1 MSNKYSES
9 SYSLTKQLSKID
21 KRKQGIFFTPPKCI
35 LNIMAKLD
43 SYIDIEHTE
52 NTDQLDI
59 LEPSCGSGE
68 FISKLRAKYV
78 ESRILGIENNKT
90 IFESV
95 KKYNTENTNTTIV
108 NADFLKYDLN
118 NKFNLIIG
126 NPPYFVMK
134 KALIETIYKDYYTGR
149 PNIFI
154 IFILKCLS
162 LLKSNGVLAF
172 VLPKSFLNCVYYD
185 RTRVYIHHKFE
196 ILDIFES
203 NDKYIETAQPTVVFM
218 LKNSGI
224 VAGNERFVLEKNG
237 FTVFGSEG
245 NIKDL
250 TELYKDSKT
259 LNQLGF
265 KVSVGKVVWN
275 QCKSIL
281 TNDKTK
287 TRLIYSSDI
296 VNKKLSMKEYSN
308 PQKKNYI
315 DKPGINK
322 PMIILNRGYGVGN
335 YVFNYCILDGSM
347 KYLTENHLI
356 CIEYKKKLTKSKL
369 MELFNKIAESFEN
382 EKTKKFINL
391 YFGNSAI
398 NTTEL
403 AHIMPIYNL

>member
-1 MSNKYSES
+1 MSDKYSNC
-9 SYSLTKQLSKID
+9 SYNLTKKLSKCD
-21 KRKQGIFFTPPKCI
+21 KRQQGIYFTPPSCI
-35 LNIMAKLD
+35 SKILEKLD
-43 SYIDIEHTE
+43 SYLKDTIEGPI
-52 NTDQLDI
+52 NI

-68 FISKLRAKYV
+68 FISKLHIKYND
-78 ESRILGIENNKT
+78 SYILGIENNKT
-90 IFESV
+90 IYESV
-95 KKYNTENTNTTIV
+95 KKYNTGNMKIV
-108 NADFLKYDLN
+108 NADFLKYESTTKFDL
-118 NKFNLIIG
+118 IVG

-134 KALIETIYKDYYTGR
+134 NTLVDKKYKKFYTGR
-149 PNIFI
+149 ANIFI

-162 LLKSNGVLAF
+162 LLKPDGVLAF

-185 RTRVYIHHKFE
+185 KTRAYIHHNFQ
-196 ILDIFES
+196 ILDIYES
-203 NDKYIETAQPTVVFM
+203 YDKYIETAQPTVVFM

-237 FTVFGSEG
+237 FTVFGSDG
-245 NIKDL
+245 HIKEL
-250 TELYKDSKT
+250 TELYKNSKT

-281 TNDKTK
+281 TDDKTK

-296 VNKKLSMKEYSN
+296 VNKQLSMKEYSN

-322 PMIILNRGYGVGN
+322 PMMILNRGYGVGN
-335 YVFNYCILDGSM
+335 YVFNYCILDGNM
-347 KYLTENHLI
+347 KYLIENHLI
-356 CIEYKKKLTKSKL
+356 CIEYNKSIDKSKL
-369 MELFNKIAESFEN
+369 LKLFDKIANSFKN

-403 AHIMPIYNL
+403 AHILPVYDL

>member
-1 MSNKYSES
+1 MSDKYSES
-9 SYSLTKQLSKID
+9 SYSLTKQLSKVD
-21 KRKQGIFFTPPKCI
+21 KRTQGIFFSPPKCI
-35 LNIMAKLD
+35 LNIIAKLD
-43 SYIDIEHTE
+43 SYLECE
-52 NTDQLDI
+52 NTEPLDI

-68 FISKLRAKYV
+68 FISKLRAKYA

-95 KKYNTENTNTTIV
+95 KKYNTENTNTIIV

-118 NKFNLIIG
+118 KKFNLIIG

-134 KALIETIYKDYYTGR
+134 NILVEKKYKDYYTGR

-162 LLKSNGVLAF
+162 LLKPNGVLAF

-185 RTRVYIHHKFE
+185 KTRAYIHHNFE

-245 NIKDL
+245 HIEEL

-281 TNDKTK
+281 TDDKTK

-296 VNKKLSMKEYSN
+296 VNKELSMKEYSN

-315 DKPGINK
+315 DKPGINT
-322 PMIILNRGYGVGN
+322 PMMIINRGYGVGK
-335 YVFNYCILDGSM
+335 YVFNYCILDGSI
-347 KYLTENHLI
+347 KYLIENHLI

-369 MELFNKIAESFEN
+369 MKRFNKIAESFEN

-403 AHIMPIYNL
+403 AHILPVYNL

>member
-1 MSNKYSES
+1 MSNKYSKS
-9 SYSLTKQLSKID
+9 SYDLTKKLSKYD
-21 KRKQGIFFTPPKCI
+21 KRQQGIYFTPPACI
-35 LNIMAKLD
+35 SKILEKLD
-43 SYIDIEHTE
+43 SYLKDILEGPI
-52 NTDQLDI
+52 QI

-68 FISKLRAKYV
+68 FISKLHTKFNSSY
-78 ESRILGIENNKT
+78 ILGIENNKE

-95 KKYNTENTNTTIV
+95 KRYNNDNMKIV
-108 NADFLKYDLN
+108 NADFLKYEPTIKFDL
-118 NKFNLIIG
+118 IVG

-134 KALIETIYKDYYTGR
+134 NALVDKKYKKLYTGR
-149 PNIFI
+149 ANIFI
-154 IFILKCLS
+154 IFVLKCLS
-162 LLKSNGVLAF
+162 LLKHNGLLAF

-185 RTRVYIHHKFE
+185 KTRAYIHHNFE
-196 ILDIFES
+196 ILNIFES

-218 LKNSGI
+218 LKNSKI
-224 VAGNERFVLEKNG
+224 VAGNDRFVLEKNG
-237 FTVFGSEG
+237 FTVFGLEG
-245 NIKDL
+245 HIKEL

-259 LNQLGF
+259 MNQLGF

-296 VNKKLSMKEYSN
+296 VNKQLSIKEYSN

-322 PMIILNRGYGVGN
+322 PMMVLNRGYGVGN

-347 KYLTENHLI
+347 KYLIENHLI
-356 CIEYKKKLTKSKL
+356 CIEYKTRLTKPKL

-382 EKTKKFINL
+382 EKTTKFINL

-403 AHIMPIYNL
+403 ANILPIYNL